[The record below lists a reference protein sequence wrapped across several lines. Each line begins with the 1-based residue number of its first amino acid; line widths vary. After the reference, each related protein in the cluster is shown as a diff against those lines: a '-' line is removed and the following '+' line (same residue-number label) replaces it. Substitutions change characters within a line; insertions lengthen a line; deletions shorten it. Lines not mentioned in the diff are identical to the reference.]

1 MDGEAIFGAI
11 IMIACCWGCAAVF
24 TAIAVHA
31 RRGKEPVNFWT
42 GVSVDPRSV
51 RDIPAFNGENSNM
64 WLVYSVPYWI
74 SGGVSFFFGAGDHVA
89 VIAVV
94 LLVLACFPGIVLLIR
109 HYRKIEKKYI
119 DSKRLDK
126 IDPIC

>member
-1 MDGEAIFGAI
+1 MDREAIVGSI
-11 IMIACCWGCAAVF
+11 IMVLCCWGCAAVF
-24 TAIAVHA
+24 TGIAIHA
-31 RRGKEPVNFWT
+31 RKRKDPINFWSGT
-42 GVSVDPRSV
+42 EVDSASV
-51 RDIPAFNGENSNM
+51 RDIAAYNRENGIM

-126 IDPIC
+126 TDPIC